1 MISHAFWIRRFAAAA
16 DAVGSSLRING
27 RPYTIVGVTE
37 EGFQGNTFIGT
48 DLWVPFAMAP
58 HLTGRASMSNGK
70 PGAYVG
76 TCQPRSTAGRHPSGV
91 VAEGGSRQS
100 GRPRSSSNR
109 RVSRRDH
116 ISAWLR

>member
-1 MISHAFWIRRFAAAA
+1 VISHAFWIRRFAAAA

-58 HLTGRASMSNGK
+58 HLTGRASMELLTAHGPVWHLAIARLKDGVTAAQVRDELNGLLA
-70 PGAYVG
+70 P
-76 TCQPRSTAGRHPSGV
+76 
-91 VAEGGSRQS
+91 
-100 GRPRSSSNR
+100 
-109 RVSRRDH
+109 
-116 ISAWLR
+116 L